1 MTLSFHV
8 CRIPVYEEVMSG
20 VNADYEAFFVDIP
33 DELIPERLLKIIK
46 DKSTMPTHVVT
57 SIAAHKD

>member
-20 VNADYEAFFVDIP
+20 VSADYEAFFVDIP
-33 DELIPERLLKIIK
+33 DELIPSRLLKIIK
-46 DKSTMPTHVVT
+46 DKSQAPSHVVT

>member
-8 CRIPVYEEVMSG
+8 CRIPCQEEVYAG

-33 DELIPERLLKIIK
+33 DELIPDRLLKIIR
-46 DKSTMPTHVVT
+46 DKSEFPTHVIT
-57 SIAAHKD
+57 TIAAHKD

>member
-8 CRIPVYEEVMSG
+8 CSVPCYEAVMSG

-33 DELIPERLLKIIK
+33 DELIPERLLKIIN
-46 DKSTMPTHVVT
+46 DKSQYPRHVVT